1 MEECPENLI
10 CFTEEELDEY
20 GFVLDG
26 NGEPIGDVEA
36 ASQLVWDILFL
47 TPLEL
52 LYVGISMGFTK
63 VLARRRKKSFPK
75 LQKLLESAEK
85 NVIAA

>member
-52 LYVGISMGFTK
+52 LYVGISMSILAFYGLSIFACIK
-63 VLARRRKKSFPK
+63 WIQRKFSVLKKG
-75 LQKLLESAEK
+75 
-85 NVIAA
+85 

>member
-1 MEECPENLI
+1 MSECPEDLI

-20 GFVLDG
+20 GFILDG

-36 ASQLVWDILFL
+36 AGQLVLEVLFL

-52 LYVGISMGFTK
+52 LFVGISMSI
-63 VLARRRKKSFPK
+63 LAFYGLSIFACIKYIQRKFS
-75 LQKLLESAEK
+75 
-85 NVIAA
+85 

>member
-1 MEECPENLI
+1 MSECPEDLI

-20 GFVLDG
+20 GFILDG

-36 ASQLVWDILFL
+36 AGQLVLEVLFL

-52 LYVGISMGFTK
+52 LYVGISMSI
-63 VLARRRKKSFPK
+63 LAFYGLSIFACINYIQRKFS
-75 LQKLLESAEK
+75 
-85 NVIAA
+85 

>member
-36 ASQLVWDILFL
+36 AGQLVLDILFL

-52 LYVGISMGFTK
+52 IYVGVSMSI
-63 VLARRRKKSFPK
+63 LAFYGLSIFACIKWIQRKFP
-75 LQKLLESAEK
+75 
-85 NVIAA
+85 

>member
-1 MEECPENLI
+1 MSECPEDLI

-20 GFVLDG
+20 GLILDG

-36 ASQLVWDILFL
+36 AGQLVLEVLFL

-52 LYVGISMGFTK
+52 IYVGISMSI
-63 VLARRRKKSFPK
+63 LAFYGLSIFACIKWIQRKFS
-75 LQKLLESAEK
+75 
-85 NVIAA
+85 